1 MRLLGPESY
10 ASVFEPLT
18 GKRVGYVRP
27 LGNIG
32 DWLIELA
39 TIQLFGVYG
48 IDWKLQDAD
57 GPAEVDVIAFGGG
70 GNMGSFYEGN
80 WKLREKCLRLG
91 LPVTILPQS
100 FLSRED
106 RPFAR
111 VYVRETASF
120 EYCCE
125 GATLAPDLAL
135 GLSYEP
141 YAKPS
146 KETGVF
152 LRRDVEGLF
161 CRRWNRDPDRMCKT
175 PCDYLELA
183 ACYRQIITDRLHFAI
198 SGLIV
203 GCETTLLPNSYHK
216 NLSMYETWL
225 RQLGCRFAHSATDA
239 VARRTRK
246 GARNE
251 WHCR

>member
-1 MRLLGPESY
+1 MRLLGPE
-10 ASVFEPLT
+10 AFATVFEPLL

-27 LGNIG
+27 HGNIG
-32 DWLIELA
+32 DRLIELA
-39 TIQLFGVYG
+39 MIQLFGVFG
-48 IDWKLQDAD
+48 IDWKLQNPDRPAD
-57 GPAEVDVIAFGGG
+57 VDVIVFGGG

-91 LPVTILPQS
+91 LPMTILPQS
-100 FLSRED
+100 FMTRED
-106 RPFAR
+106 RPFEQ

-120 EYCCE
+120 EFCCE
-125 GATLAPDLAL
+125 SAILAPDLAL

-141 YAKPS
+141 FAKRT

-161 CRRWNRDPDRMCKT
+161 RRRWNRDPVRICNSS
-175 PCDYLELA
+175 CDYLELA
-183 ACYRQIITDRLHFAI
+183 ACYRHIITDRLHFAI

-216 NLSMYETWL
+216 NHSMYETWL
-225 RQLGCRFAHSATDA
+225 KQLGCRFAHSATDA
-239 VARRTRK
+239 VARR
-246 GARNE
+246 AA
-251 WHCR
+251 